1 MTTQDRTRLTA
12 RLRPDHTPVL
22 ANECIEF
29 LGCRNGGVF
38 VDCTSGEGGHTE
50 LMLQASPN
58 VRTISLDL
66 DPDMLDYAKYRLSQ
80 YLNRTNFIHSNFA
93 DIDKALST
101 TNTSMVNGILADL
114 GISMAH
120 IRSVDRGIAFTSNQ
134 PLDMRLNPL
143 AGRPLSE
150 ELPTMSE
157 GQIFEIIRNY
167 GEEPSARRISQA
179 IHTHLKTSPIQTTG
193 DLASLIENTV
203 GRRGRIHQATK
214 TFQAFRIWMN
224 RELEN
229 IETFIPKALRMLLP
243 GEHWQSSPTIRSKT
257 GSSKTFSKRLKM
269 KDLNK
274 LQKNQLS
281 LPMMRLQQTGLQDQ
295 QN

>member
-1 MTTQDRTRLTA
+1 
-12 RLRPDHTPVL
+12 LRPDHTPVL
-22 ANECIEF
+22 ANECIEY

-66 DPDMLDYAKYRLSQ
+66 DPDMLEYAKFRLSE
-80 YLNRTNFIHSNFA
+80 YSARTTFIHSNFA
-93 DIDKALST
+93 DIDKALAT
-101 TNTSMVNGILADL
+101 TNTSMANGILADL

-120 IRSVDRGIAFTSNQ
+120 IRSVDRGIAFTANQ

-157 GQIFEIIRNY
+157 SQIFEIIRNY

-179 IHTHLKTSPIQTTG
+179 IHLHLKTNPIQTTG
-193 DLASLIENTV
+193 DLANLIENTI
-203 GRRGRIHQATK
+203 GRHSRIHPATR
-214 TFQAFRIWMN
+214 TFQAFRIWIN

-243 GEHWQSSPTIRSKT
+243 GGTLAIISYHSLEDRIVKNLFKKAEDEGFKQITKKPVVASDGEVASNRAARSA
-257 GSSKTFSKRLKM
+257 
-269 KDLNK
+269 K
-274 LQKNQLS
+274 LRVLRRS
-281 LPMMRLQQTGLQDQ
+281 DA
-295 QN
+295 